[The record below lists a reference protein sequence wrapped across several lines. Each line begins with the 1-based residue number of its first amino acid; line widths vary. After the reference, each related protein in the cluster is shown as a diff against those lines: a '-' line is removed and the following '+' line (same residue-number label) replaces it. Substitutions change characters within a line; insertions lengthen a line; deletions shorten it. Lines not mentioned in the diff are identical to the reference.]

1 MESVHPNS
9 ALQRSCSNNGFVYP
23 HPLSLYR
30 YIVKH
35 ALTHLRACA
44 LHAPVLLRDVEANAA
59 FMLAQRL
66 QDVAANGMHSFYHH
80 VRSAL
85 HCRVVEILIVGFTP
99 HIHE

>member
-1 MESVHPNS
+1 M
-9 ALQRSCSNNGFVYP
+9 YP
-23 HPLSLYR
+23 PPPSHRLYR

-44 LHAPVLLRDVEANAA
+44 LHVPALLRDVEANAA

-99 HIHE
+99 RIHE